1 MSLTTSIFVCLIA
14 FLTLLLIY
22 RRDTASFGLPIAYL
36 FALLLIHVPGAIAH
50 LVGSY
55 LPTPTILTEKGMT
68 MTALGSV
75 AFVIGAALGRR
86 GTPNL
91 RRIRRQLLDNRKLAL
106 FCLLGG
112 WFFTYGLSFLGRIP
126 SLGAAIE
133 KGGAIWML
141 GVILGLRVAIARQD
155 VGKILLWFSAMAVY
169 PLLMLLLGGFLSYGS
184 TAAIIVLGGLAI
196 TLRNKRTVLIWTFIV
211 SIFAFNAFLNY
222 FDQRETIR
230 DAVWGGAPLAS
241 RIQVTYEAFRDFE
254 WFDSDN
260 TAQLSALDQRL
271 NQNYFVGLAI
281 TRIDSGSVDYL
292 YGRSVW
298 EGILGL
304 VPRAFWP
311 DKPVYAGSP
320 KIVAEMTGLRLNPNT
335 SFGVGNV
342 MEFYI
347 NFGVTG
353 VIVGFVLLGWLISW
367 LDRRA
372 AMAEFRGELTRIFLF
387 FLFAVALIQ
396 PNGSMVE
403 LTSGSA
409 AAVVAAYGW
418 AWAYRAWFG
427 RKRRRY
433 LRRIT

>member
-1 MSLTTSIFVCLIA
+1 MSLTTSIFVSVIA
-14 FLTLLLIY
+14 FLALLAIY

-50 LVGSY
+50 LVGSN

-68 MTALGSV
+68 MAALGSV
-75 AFVIGAALGRR
+75 AFVIGSALGRR
-86 GTPNL
+86 GMPNL
-91 RRIRRQLLDNRKLAL
+91 RGIRRQLIDNRRLAM

-141 GVILGLRVAIARQD
+141 GVILGLRVAIARHD
-155 VGKILLWFSAMAVY
+155 IAKTLLWFSAMAVY

-196 TLRNKRTVLIWTFIV
+196 TLRKNRTVLMWTLIV

-222 FDQRETIR
+222 FDQRNTIR
-230 DAVWGGAPLAS
+230 DAVWGGAPMAT
-241 RIQVTYEAFRDFE
+241 RVQITYETFRDFE
-254 WFDSDN
+254 WFDADN
-260 TAQLSALDQRL
+260 TQQLSALDQRL

-281 TRIDSGSVDYL
+281 TRIENGNVDYL

-298 EGILGL
+298 EGALGL

-311 DKPVYAGSP
+311 GKPVYAGSP
-320 KIVAEMTGLRLNPNT
+320 KIVAEMTGLWLNPNT

-347 NFGVTG
+347 NFGVPG
-353 VIVGFVLLGWLISW
+353 VIGGFVLLGWLLSW

-372 AMAEFRGELTRIFLF
+372 ALAEFRGERTRIFLF
-387 FLFAVALIQ
+387 FLPAVALIQ
-396 PNGSMVE
+396 PNGSIVE

-418 AWAYRAWFG
+418 AWAYRFWFG
-427 RKRRRY
+427 RK
-433 LRRIT
+433 LRRDSPRLT